1 MHTGAMSCLVVCC
14 KYSDEQNNITDAIE
28 IESQSIG
35 ASSTQLCS
43 KVLPQN
49 VFEGFWNVTAR
60 RDGQPSLL
68 ELKANLRFFFL
79 LLANTPASS

>member
-14 KYSDEQNNITDAIE
+14 KYSDEQNITGAIE

-49 VFEGFWNVTAR
+49 VFEGLWNVTAR

-79 LLANTPASS
+79 LSANTPASS